1 MRDCPGAGPDDPEQR
16 DGGLVG
22 PGRSTGAYQT
32 AGQEDPQKERL
43 PSGQAGEGYG
53 DGAGAG
59 GDIVR
64 GVGGVRSNREAEKTQ
79 KGNPHNLT
87 CRQHILPRK
96 SIERFADKDGLVS
109 VLFLKGS
116 KSGKSER
123 LPSKNDLFCA
133 KRAWDQRSEVI
144 TKKVYEDPFQ
154 ELAERIVS
162 GETQSLGPKDNI
174 TATAFWGLWRARFL
188 ADSRNPPEYKTV
200 IGCTGIESKDLR
212 ESIEKNL
219 GLFINPESTIP
230 GRAITGQTIQKSI
243 DCILMELG
251 NLEWVIAETKES
263 EFIVSDH
270 PYIFYIPISPK
281 KCLIPFTPSIL
292 QTQNLKRKVYLGRER
307 VVAMNKSQV
316 EVSDTYVFS
325 RSIDILRD
333 EIWRA

>member
-1 MRDCPGAGPDDPEQR
+1 M
-16 DGGLVG
+16 
-22 PGRSTGAYQT
+22 
-32 AGQEDPQKERL
+32 
-43 PSGQAGEGYG
+43 
-53 DGAGAG
+53 
-59 GDIVR
+59 R

-200 IGCTGIESKDLR
+200 IARPGIVLSGLINKPRFFSIYSLR
-212 ESIEKNL
+212 SFDSIPVQPITVL
-219 GLFINPESTIP
+219 SSGGLELVRN
-230 GRAITGQTIQKSI
+230 RALHKPQK
-243 DCILMELG
+243 
-251 NLEWVIAETKES
+251 A
-263 EFIVSDH
+263 
-270 PYIFYIPISPK
+270 
-281 KCLIPFTPSIL
+281 
-292 QTQNLKRKVYLGRER
+292 
-307 VVAMNKSQV
+307 VAVMLSCG
-316 EVSDTYVFS
+316 
-325 RSIDILRD
+325 LRD
-333 EIWRA
+333 CVPPDTIRSANS

>member
-1 MRDCPGAGPDDPEQR
+1 MRRKP
-16 DGGLVG
+16 
-22 PGRSTGAYQT
+22 
-32 AGQEDPQKERL
+32 
-43 PSGQAGEGYG
+43 
-53 DGAGAG
+53 
-59 GDIVR
+59 
-64 GVGGVRSNREAEKTQ
+64 EKTQ
-79 KGNPHNLT
+79 PGNPHGLT
-87 CRQHILPRK
+87 LNQHILPAR
-96 SIERFADKDGLVS
+96 SIERFADPKGCVY
-109 VLFLKGS
+109 VLFKNRPTQGS
-116 KSGKSER
+116 IPVSPKD
-123 LPSKNDLFCA
+123 PLFCA
-133 KRAWDQRSEVI
+133 KRAWDQRSEII

-162 GETQSLGPKDNI
+162 GETQSLARPKDNI

-188 ADSRNPPEYKTV
+188 ANSSPPEDKTV

-219 GLFINPESTIP
+219 GLFINPDSTIP
-230 GRAITGQTIQKSI
+230 GRAIAGQTIQKSI
-243 DCILMELG
+243 DCILMELE

-307 VVAMNKSQV
+307 VVAMNKSQI